1 MNYKYNMLYIRPWG
15 SKGTYQEFPY
25 KPDGMN
31 NTIPDHDAGQ
41 NDVDLDSYT
50 NTAGKTIRNRV
61 RHDVKTLDFNVTEM
75 SGRELKA
82 LFELTSDVWLDCY
95 FFDES
100 VWGFVSKKM
109 YRSATVKYHKYYMD
123 DTEPLNNQYTDIQFG
138 FVEE

>member
-1 MNYKYNMLYIRPWG
+1 MNYNHNMLYIRPWG
-15 SKGTYQEFPY
+15 STGAYKEFPY
-25 KPDGMN
+25 KPDGQN

-61 RHDVKTLDFNVTEM
+61 RANVKTLDFNVSEM
-75 SGRELKA
+75 SGQELKDFFA
-82 LFELTSDVWLDCY
+82 MTNDVWLDCY
-95 FFDES
+95 FFDEV

-109 YRSATVKYHKYYMD
+109 YRSATVKYHKYYMHE
-123 DTEPLNNQYTDIQFG
+123 TNPLLNQYTDIQFG